1 MLHDRGGNANGSGG
15 IKGKWLGGLKL
26 KDASTLQV
34 SEQRLEGKEK
44 KLFLNFMLKMLRW
57 LPEKRATAQ
66 QLLDDPWLNSPS
78 NDEEDCASLNRPS
91 ESDA

>member
-44 KLFLNFMLKMLRW
+44 KLFLYFMLKMLRL

-78 NDEEDCASLNRPS
+78 NDEDCAFLNRPS